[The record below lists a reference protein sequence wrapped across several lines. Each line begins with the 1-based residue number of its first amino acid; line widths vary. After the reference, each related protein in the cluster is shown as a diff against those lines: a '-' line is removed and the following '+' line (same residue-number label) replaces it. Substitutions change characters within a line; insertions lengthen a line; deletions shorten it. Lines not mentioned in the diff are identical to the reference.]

1 MSALRLC
8 FSSGGRA
15 FSVESGLEPI
25 NTAPTR
31 HRCAHPVCIAQRGE
45 GGVPQR
51 PATIVVTASSLSGP
65 LTATVAPGKTWLP
78 LNVTIDAN
86 DRGDTPSSY
95 RARELGTGHQVKRY
109 LEVPPECCKVAAFGR
124 DVLLSGS
131 ARQRMTRAAPVAGA
145 HA

>member
-45 GGVPQR
+45 GGVPRR

-95 RARELGTGHQVKRY
+95 RARELGTGHQEISRGT
-109 LEVPPECCKVAAFGR
+109 A
-124 DVLLSGS
+124 
-131 ARQRMTRAAPVAGA
+131 
-145 HA
+145 